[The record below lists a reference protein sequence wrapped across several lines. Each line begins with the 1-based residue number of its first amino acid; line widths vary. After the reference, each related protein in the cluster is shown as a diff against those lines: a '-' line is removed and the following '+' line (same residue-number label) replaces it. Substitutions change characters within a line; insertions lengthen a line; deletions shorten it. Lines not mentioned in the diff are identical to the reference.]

1 LAEFSPQISQAI
13 TEGHDFIKLVGEY
26 GVDSV
31 NQDCGADIA
40 PLIEALQR
48 LMESLETMQN
58 SLESAQSIADCS
70 TISPIL
76 RRIFHGASCKEAVEG
91 LAWMFGT
98 TFGITIL
105 GLIMVTLRASLYNAT
120 IRSAKR
126 RRKDETEREWDEYKE
141 FMAQFYDNAH
151 TWKLQ
156 CEKKG
161 DDQVTSVPSFDT
173 GITKAS
179 TMDEDDDDTSDAAHL
194 EMRTEEE
201 EEGDED
207 NSYGYDSDESR
218 YEEGSAEPFKTPPKQ
233 PTFVEQVKTAEKIRN
248 LVDVLDEEL
257 RPLSPELAPAA
268 PQKSQRN
275 LRRTTQ
281 SKLLW

>member
-1 LAEFSPQISQAI
+1 
-13 TEGHDFIKLVGEY
+13 
-26 GVDSV
+26 
-31 NQDCGADIA
+31 
-40 PLIEALQR
+40 
-48 LMESLETMQN
+48 
-58 SLESAQSIADCS
+58 
-70 TISPIL
+70 
-76 RRIFHGASCKEAVEG
+76 
-91 LAWMFGT
+91 MFGT